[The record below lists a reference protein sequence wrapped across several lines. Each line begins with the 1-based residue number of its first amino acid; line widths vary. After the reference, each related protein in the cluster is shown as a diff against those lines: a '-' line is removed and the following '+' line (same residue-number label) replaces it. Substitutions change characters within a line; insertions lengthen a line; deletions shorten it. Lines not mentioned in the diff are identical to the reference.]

1 MSIIYEFLWGGY
13 RKEPNVTIV
22 CLMSDSYVY
31 RGKLGIIEDQ
41 KDLLLNDGNFR

>member
-13 RKEPNVTIV
+13 RKELIVTIV

-31 RGKLGIIEDQ
+31 REKVGIIED
-41 KDLLLNDGNFR
+41 